1 VRVVGRRLLTVP
13 KSTLVALLAAIALA
27 TVTVRAQ
34 QADQKSAVYELD
46 CDRAC
51 LLGVLKGY
59 MDALRSRSPSAAPVS
74 DNVIFTENNVVITHG
89 KGLWTTVDKVDA
101 VGLEVADT
109 ETQNAAWFGSVVE
122 NAQPVI
128 YAVRIHVRDDGRID
142 EVESVVHRLAEL
154 PTPFGNTKNLVHDP
168 EFNQVLAPEKRR
180 PRARLR
186 AIADSY
192 FDTVELNDGLVFA
205 PFADDCHRI
214 EDAMKTASTDRSQSK
229 GADFV
234 NGCEAQFRLGYF
246 KINKR
251 VRERRYPI
259 IDEERGVVV
268 ATGFFDHANEW
279 DRFRL
284 TDGREMLTWLKWPN
298 TITLLEAFR
307 INDAKIESVEAIFT
321 YVPYFMHNPWSGQ
334 ASNPPTP
341 VSSPKACDT
350 ACLTGLAGKVMSGY
364 INRGTWKTLPWARKV
379 GYVENSVGMQV
390 NEGIWGSTTGID
402 EHPLVIADPQL
413 GHVLWLGRIDENAQP
428 AWAAVIVSADGDRIG
443 GIDAMIRRKEY
454 RGPYA
459 VPKTAPTFADV
470 PAAQRTSRFDMLMAA
485 DRYYR
490 SVSSRSRIAPNGL
503 ASSCQLTVNGQP
515 ISSCAMQFTD
525 ALRQGLEQVRD
536 RDVIAVDETRGFVAV
551 RAYEDYPATVQEFA
565 DATGKSYKDMV
576 PFPRTLQVVDLFR
589 FEKGS
594 ITRIDSFTSEL
605 IYGMKPR

>member
-1 VRVVGRRLLTVP
+1 MSKPILVTLLG
-13 KSTLVALLAAIALA
+13 AIALA
-27 TVTVRAQ
+27 TGSVGAQ
-34 QADQKSAVYELD
+34 QADQRSAVYPLD

-74 DNVIFTENNVVITHG
+74 NDVVFTENDVVIPHG
-89 KGLWTTVDKVDA
+89 KGLWATVEKVDA
-101 VGLEVADT
+101 FGLEVADA

-122 NAQPVI
+122 NGQPVI
-128 YAVRIHVRDDGRID
+128 YAVRIHVRDDRRID
-142 EVESVVHRLAEL
+142 EVESVVHRLVPEL
-154 PTPFGNTKNLVHDP
+154 RTPFGDTKKLVHDSD
-168 EFNQVLAPEKRR
+168 FNQTLPPERRR

-192 FDTVELNDGLVFA
+192 FSTVELNDGLVFA

-214 EDAMKTASTDRSQSK
+214 EDAMMTASTDRSKIKAS
-229 GADFV
+229 DFV
-234 NGCEAQFRLGYF
+234 NGCEAQFRLGSF

-284 TDGREMLTWLKWPN
+284 TDGTEMLTWLKWPN

-307 INDAKIESVEAIFT
+307 INDAKIESVEAVFT
-321 YVPYFMHNPWSGQ
+321 YVPYFMHNPWSGK
-334 ASNPPTP
+334 ASSPPTA
-341 VSSPKACDT
+341 VSSARACDS
-350 ACLTGLAGKVMSGY
+350 ACLTSLADKVMSGY
-364 INRGTWKTLPWARKV
+364 VKRGSWKTLPWAREV
-379 GYVENSVGMQV
+379 GYSENSVGMQV
-390 NEGIWGSTTGID
+390 NEGIWGSTTGLD
-402 EHPLVIADPQL
+402 DHPLVIADPQL
-413 GHVLWLGRIDENAQP
+413 GRALWLGRIDENAQP
-428 AWAAVIVSADGDRIG
+428 AWAAVTVSADGDRIG
-443 GIDAMIRRKEY
+443 GVDALIRRKEY

-470 PAAQRTSRFDMLMAA
+470 PVAQRTSRSDMLMAV
-485 DRYYR
+485 DRYYG
-490 SVSSRSRIAPNGL
+490 SVSLRSHVTPREL

-515 ISSCAMQFTD
+515 LSPCAKPFTD
-525 ALRQGLEQVRD
+525 GLLQGLEQVRN
-536 RDVIAVDETRGFVAV
+536 RDVIAVDENRGLVAV
-551 RAYEDYPATVQEFA
+551 HAYEDYPAAVQELA
-565 DATGKSYKDMV
+565 NAVGKSHSDMV

-589 FEKGS
+589 FEKGI

-605 IYGMKPR
+605 IYGMQPH